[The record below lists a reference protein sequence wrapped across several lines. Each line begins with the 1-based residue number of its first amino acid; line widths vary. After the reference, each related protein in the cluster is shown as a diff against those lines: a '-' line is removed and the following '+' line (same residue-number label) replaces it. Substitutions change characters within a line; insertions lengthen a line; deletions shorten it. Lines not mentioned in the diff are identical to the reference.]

1 MKPNIYECK
10 ICQEHH
16 CEHDFPDESPNDTP
30 SIFNTHSIILQ
41 PPPLKYGPSPRPVR
55 NEVKTGNGEGKKD
68 EKPLEKPSSS
78 KAHTA
83 EKKIE
88 NK

>member
-16 CEHDFPDESPNDTP
+16 CEHDFPEESPNDIP

-41 PPPLKYGPSPRPVR
+41 PPPLKYGPSPKPVR
-55 NEVKTGNGEGKKD
+55 AEEKSVNGEGKKD
-68 EKPLEKPSSS
+68 EKPSSS
-78 KAHTA
+78 KTPAA